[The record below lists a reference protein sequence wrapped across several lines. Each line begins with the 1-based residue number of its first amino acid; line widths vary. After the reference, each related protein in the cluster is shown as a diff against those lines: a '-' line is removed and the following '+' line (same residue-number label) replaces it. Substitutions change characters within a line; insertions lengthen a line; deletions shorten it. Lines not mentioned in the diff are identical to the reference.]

1 MGDLNNDNNFIGINT
16 TPILIGNIF
25 LCIFCII
32 VNIIEISIILSLK
45 FLHSILYRLLFIIAF
60 TEIINCSFHIIQS
73 IIIIFDISLN
83 FFYNLHSFGIYFTD
97 TLTMTLLTCLCDSM
111 NALILKQN
119 KKILTNQ
126 VYKIFSLSFASLL
139 TIIYVILYLF
149 NKNDIYIYSDII
161 SWKFIYNE
169 KIEKIDIN
177 SLYFISYSFTLIIY
191 ILLVMYCF
199 YMIIKINIFIGEKSK
214 DEKKSKNWAKLNEFK
229 YKMLKYPFFG
239 MSWVGPLGI
248 YSLLEI
254 INLNNNS
261 KINEKLNILKIKY
274 FLFFVFTFISSVRGI
289 LFFKLFISNEKI
301 KKYIQYKIKNIIF
314 FKNVLKDEISEL
326 IERTP
331 SENESNEF
339 LNKSGAP
346 KNHFGIFQEG
356 LIDDRDIINE
366 KNENDSDLD
375 SEEEE
380 ENISNKQEKNAI
392 NNNTMPENK
401 KLRTLSS
408 YNNDKDEKN
417 QKISPL
423 QTSNYI

>member
-1 MGDLNNDNNFIGINT
+1 
-16 TPILIGNIF
+16 
-25 LCIFCII
+25 
-32 VNIIEISIILSLK
+32 
-45 FLHSILYRLLFIIAF
+45 
-60 TEIINCSFHIIQS
+60 
-73 IIIIFDISLN
+73 
-83 FFYNLHSFGIYFTD
+83 
-97 TLTMTLLTCLCDSM
+97 
-111 NALILKQN
+111 
-119 KKILTNQ
+119 
-126 VYKIFSLSFASLL
+126 
-139 TIIYVILYLF
+139 
-149 NKNDIYIYSDII
+149 
-161 SWKFIYNE
+161 
-169 KIEKIDIN
+169 
-177 SLYFISYSFTLIIY
+177 
-191 ILLVMYCF
+191 MYCF

-375 SEEEE
+375 SDEE
-380 ENISNKQEKNAI
+380 ENISNKQEINAI
-392 NNNTMPENK
+392 NNTMPENK
-401 KLRTLSS
+401 KLRSLSS